1 VKPILAKLPL
11 RLILPVVV
19 LAGWL
24 LISTLSMIYSDREK
38 RLVQFEE
45 TAALA
50 VGEAARL
57 VRKAEQDLRDS
68 PAGVE
73 REIMLLGSELEI
85 GLRNAAL
92 IGPDGRV
99 IFATRSDWAD
109 LPADEAIAGWDKAR
123 FQRATNRSTADI
135 VRDETT
141 HLSLLM
147 PYAYPPVPG
156 EITSQRRGAVYLD
169 FDIAARLS
177 AVRAANLR
185 QQLVQAAAAF
195 LLTSILIALLNK
207 YVARPLAALS
217 ADAKRI
223 GRGELDIRI
232 ATEGPREIATLSE
245 DFRFMAVQLRTDR
258 GALERERAFLKSLF
272 QSVPDLVWLK
282 DPDGVYLACNPRFEK
297 FFGAAEEQILGKTDY
312 DFLDRER
319 ADFFRERD
327 RIAIAAN
334 QPVMNEEDA
343 TFADDGHTER
353 LATIKTPMYDPTGK
367 LIGVLGVG
375 RDITAMRKTEAALQ
389 EREERLSLIFR
400 QAMDAIAL
408 VDAETGRYVEVNE
421 AAHNSLGFSR
431 EEFEALTVWDFANS
445 APDPEALRRGFEMMH
460 SPEGVTLE
468 VQVRNRAGTVRDV
481 RVSGRSIAIRGR
493 NYISLIWSDVTEQK
507 RAAGEIHRLA
517 YFDSLTALP
526 NRSLL
531 LDRVGQAL
539 SAARGDEGQ
548 NTLLLLNIDRFKTLN
563 DARGHNFGDILLR
576 AVAGRLSGLMRES
589 DTLARLSADEFA
601 ILLTTLDRRG
611 ESTGHDALRLAESIQ
626 TAIRA
631 PFRIGEEEVAVKISL
646 GITLFPNSLADT
658 SVDILRRADTAL
670 HRAKEAGG
678 NQSVFFGEDME
689 EAVQQRFRIEG
700 ELRQAIHSGQLR
712 LFLQPQVNR
721 EEHMV
726 GAEALVRWQ
735 HPERGLLPPS
745 VFVPV
750 AEESDL
756 IVELG
761 AWVFAE
767 VCRLLVHPDVAQRRL
782 RVAVNISPR
791 HFRQAGFSAW
801 MKKVIADSGADPS
814 HLTLEVTEGLVIDN
828 INDVVATMSEL
839 GSLGI
844 HFSIDDFGTGY
855 SSLAYLK
862 RLPIHEIKIDKT
874 FVQDAPTDSDDAAL
888 VETILAVAEHLH
900 LSVVAE
906 GVETEEQAAF
916 LDARG
921 KIIHQ
926 GYLYGR
932 PEPIEMWLA
941 RWRKVPV

>member
-1 VKPILAKLPL
+1 MKPILAKLPL